1 MPAQPSAQLE
11 ETEAATLQE
20 CWREDARTDL
30 SFFAEYTSRGRWKPA
45 PHLVLIAKIIQ
56 DRLEQGGARMI
67 LTVPPRHG
75 KSNLVSERVPPFI
88 IGDHPDWRVMLASY
102 EASFAAS
109 WGGKAR
115 DIMEEYGDEL
125 FGLKVKDDSSAK
137 ASWGIEGHEGGMTT
151 AGVGGPLTGK
161 GANVLIIDDPV
172 KNDKEANS
180 QVYRD
185 AVWEWFRATAYTR
198 IEPGGSCIV
207 IMTRWHED
215 DLVGRLIKDAEEG
228 GEKWEVINLPAI
240 AGEDDLMG
248 RAEGEALW
256 PERFPVKELA
266 RIKRMLGSYWWAA
279 LYQQTPQAEDGE
291 IFKRSQ
297 FRYFY
302 DDGMYFVLHK
312 PEGEKRFQ
320 VADCEIFQT
329 CDAAAT
335 EKESSDYF
343 VLGTWAVTPDSDLL
357 LLDLFRE
364 KAETTKH
371 EEIMKNG
378 LLRWKPFSQ
387 FVENATY
394 GLALLQAL
402 VKKGY
407 PVQPLKADKDK
418 VSRARTMA
426 ARYEVGTVYHRLG
439 APWLTDYEDEM
450 IAFPRGAHD
459 DQVDVASYAAIV
471 LIDQIGDAYEDDFED
486 ALDLGGF

>member
-1 MPAQPSAQLE
+1 M
-11 ETEAATLQE
+11 
-20 CWREDARTDL
+20 
-30 SFFAEYTSRGRWKPA
+30 
-45 PHLVLIAKIIQ
+45 LIANLIQ
-56 DRLEQGGARMI
+56 QRLEQGGARII
-67 LTVPPRHG
+67 LTMPPRHG
-75 KSNLVSERVPPFI
+75 KSNLVSERLPAFI
-88 IGDHPDWRVMLASY
+88 VGNHPDRRVMLASY

-115 DIMEEYGDEL
+115 DVMEEFGGEL
-125 FGLKVKDDSSAK
+125 FGLEVKDDSAAK
-137 ASWGIEGHEGGMTT
+137 AWWGVQGHPGGMTT

-161 GANVLIIDDPV
+161 GADVLIIDDPV

-180 QVYRD
+180 QTYRD
-185 AVWEWFRATAYTR
+185 AAWEWFRATAYTR
-198 IEPGGSCIV
+198 LEPGGSCVI

-215 DLVGRLIKDAEEG
+215 DLVGRLLSEMEDG
-228 GEKWEVINLPAI
+228 GEQWEVINLPAI
-240 AGEDDLMG
+240 AGEDDLLG
-248 RAEGEALW
+248 RSPGEPLW
-256 PERFPVKELA
+256 PERFGLKELK
-266 RIKRMLGSYWWAA
+266 RIKRLLGSYWWAA

-297 FRYFY
+297 FRYWSE
-302 DDGMYFVLHK
+302 DGRYFVLHA
-312 PEGEKRFQ
+312 PEGDKR
-320 VADCEIFQT
+320 VERRDCYTFQT

-343 VLGTWAVTPDSDLL
+343 VLSTWAVTPDSDLL
-357 LLDLFRE
+357 LMDMFRE

-371 EEIMKNG
+371 EEIMKAG
-378 LLRWKPFSQ
+378 LLRHKPSVQ
-387 FVENATY
+387 YVENATY

-426 ARYEVGTVYHRLG
+426 ARYEVGAVYHRLG

-459 DQVDVASYAAIV
+459 DQVDTAAYAAIV
-471 LIDQIGDAYEDDFED
+471 LIDEIGDAYGGEIED
-486 ALDLGGF
+486 AADIGGW